1 MLVGEQALTSGLL
14 IGQLTVTCIFLI
26 PCFHRVYTVTS
37 QEFDNSVCLMYDC
50 NYFECNG
57 VVCPHMMMHVKKYCA
72 SNPSISHHGISVHWW
87 KSYIFFSMK
96 KESDCSPTEK
106 EIKQELESIFQNDCK
121 GPNYIPKNDDNTFS
135 PFHRVYKCGKNSNE
149 QFTNATKSTIDSL
162 FQKASKLDSVIN
174 YTRDEVEIA
183 LKKAKK
189 CSCIN
194 VARDSLA

>member
-1 MLVGEQALTSGLL
+1 M
-14 IGQLTVTCIFLI
+14 C
-26 PCFHRVYTVTS
+26 
-37 QEFDNSVCLMYDC
+37 NC
-50 NYFECNG
+50 NYCECNG
-57 VVCPHMMMHVKKYCA
+57 AVCPHMMHVKKYYA
-72 SNPSISHHGISVHWW
+72 SNPSISHHNISVCWW
-87 KSYIFFSMK
+87 KLYIYFSMK

-106 EIKQELESIFQNDCK
+106 EIKQKLESIFQNDCK
-121 GPNYIPKNDDNTFS
+121 GPNYIPNNDDHTFS
-135 PFHRVYKCGKNSNE
+135 PFHCVYKCGKNSNA

-183 LKKAKK
+183 LKNAKN

>member
-1 MLVGEQALTSGLL
+1 
-14 IGQLTVTCIFLI
+14 
-26 PCFHRVYTVTS
+26 
-37 QEFDNSVCLMYDC
+37 MYDC

-189 CSCIN
+189 VFLYQCCKRFTCLMNHLSTSMLDMKLMFLIISMT
-194 VARDSLA
+194 DTT